1 MILSTNLQT
10 KISPPPLLIT
20 RLLSGDLIFE
30 EEVVDDFQC

>member
-10 KISPPPLLIT
+10 KISPPLLIT

>member
-10 KISPPPLLIT
+10 KISPTLLIT

>member
-1 MILSTNLQT
+1 MILSTNLQS
-10 KISPPPLLIT
+10 KISPALLIT